1 MINENDILQE
11 QDEPREIPEEIM
23 EGSVPELMSS
33 CCEAPIT
40 AHGNL
45 MVCTECNDLCDPL

>member
-11 QDEPREIPEEIM
+11 QDEPREVPDEIV
-23 EGSVPELMSS
+23 EDSVPQLMSS